1 MQANAYSSYAL
12 KDLHQAI
19 DLIDRKITYC
29 RNWETFAS
37 QEGREVQLRKLSS
50 KRAAL
55 VKSALALTD
64 LGVRCDPQF
73 LPRSFIQPMA
83 GEAGSEEAAAAGSAG
98 TKTTKSPRPRQKRS

>member
-1 MQANAYSSYAL
+1 MQANAYSPYAL

-29 RNWETFAS
+29 NTWETFES
-37 QEGREVQLRKLSS
+37 QEAREVHLRKLST

-55 VKSALALTD
+55 VKSALALAA

-73 LPRSFIQPMA
+73 LPRSFIHPV
-83 GEAGSEEAAAAGSAG
+83 GEEANSVAAAPAVAEAAKA
-98 TKTTKSPRPRQKRS
+98 TKPPRPPRKRR